1 MQPKPYL
8 LRLIKKELKI
18 NQMKTKVLLLIACL
32 LTTLTGFAITEKTVD
47 GDGNVITKEISI
59 SDYNEISTVGVMEFV
74 YEQSD
79 AAPYLKVTIDENLFP
94 LLKIKV
100 EGKELI
106 VSPKRINESGR
117 NGNTYNLNPT
127 TFKVVTNS
135 REIKELNVVSSGD
148 FIIASPM
155 NISKLEIN
163 MAGSGN
169 ILLKKKVEGN
179 KLEVNLASSGSV
191 VASDIDLRGVEC
203 SLAGSG
209 FIQIGGKAEQA
220 EYNLAASGSIKA
232 YDCATGKVECNIAGS
247 GNIQAYAKDRLEA
260 NIVGSGNVYYKG
272 DPTTSKSII
281 GSGKLKKAN

>member
-1 MQPKPYL
+1 
-8 LRLIKKELKI
+8 
-18 NQMKTKVLLLIACL
+18 MKTKALLLIACL
-32 LTTLTGFAITEKTVD
+32 LTTLAGSAVTQKTVD
-47 GDGNVITKEISI
+47 GNGNVITKTVSI
-59 SDYNEISTVGVMEFV
+59 DDYNEISTVGVMEFV

-79 AAPYLKVTIDENLFP
+79 AAPYLKVMIDENLYE
-94 LLKIKV
+94 LLEIKV
-100 EGKELI
+100 DGKELK
-106 VSPKRINESGR
+106 VSPKRINENSR

-148 FIIASPM
+148 FIISSPL

-169 ILLKKKVEGN
+169 ILLKKKVTGN
-179 KLEVNLASSGSV
+179 KMEINLASSGSI
-191 VASDIDLRGVEC
+191 VASDISLNGVEC

-209 FIQIGGKAEQA
+209 FIQIGGKTEQA

-232 YDCATGKVECNIAGS
+232 YDCLSGKVECNIAGS
-247 GNIQAYAKDRLEA
+247 GNIQTYAKNRLEA